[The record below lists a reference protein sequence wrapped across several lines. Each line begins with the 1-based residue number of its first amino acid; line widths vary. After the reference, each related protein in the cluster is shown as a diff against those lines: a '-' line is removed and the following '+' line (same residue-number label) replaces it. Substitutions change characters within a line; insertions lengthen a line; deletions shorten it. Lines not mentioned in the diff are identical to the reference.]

1 MKKLLLFD
9 VDGTL
14 IDYDGTLPTST
25 KESIQQA
32 RKNGHL
38 AVIVTGRSKSHIEE
52 PILEIGFDGI
62 IGGNGAYIELNNQV
76 IKDETI
82 KVDDVQRIVDYLD
95 QHHLEYYIEAND
107 GLYGSKN
114 FKVRGVEALKQYGM
128 KDPHVMEIYP
138 TMTFP
143 KCLYV
148 ENVTKINYI
157 LESYQDY
164 LDFKEA
170 FPEFK
175 DLTWG
180 GKGEK
185 AIFGDCA
192 LKHID
197 KQEAIKELIDYLKI
211 DQEDIIAF
219 GDAEVDIPMFD
230 IAGISVCVGNGRE
243 EAKKRATY
251 VTKPVSEDGI
261 EHALK
266 HYKIIEG
273 VENEIK

>member
-25 KESIQQA
+25 KRAIQQA
-32 RKNGHL
+32 RENGHL
-38 AVIVTGRSKSHIEE
+38 AVIVTGRSRSHIEE
-52 PILEIGFDGI
+52 PILDIGFDGM
-62 IGGNGAYIELNNQV
+62 IGGNGAYIELDNKV

-82 KVDDVQRIVDYLD
+82 QVEDVKRIVDYLN

-107 GLYGSKN
+107 GLYGSLN
-114 FKVRGVEALKQYGM
+114 FKVRGVDALRQYGM
-128 KDPHVMEIYP
+128 KDPDVMEIYP
-138 TMTFP
+138 SMTFP

-266 HYKIIEG
+266 HFKIIEG

>member
-14 IDYDGTLPTST
+14 IDYDGTLPKST
-25 KESIQQA
+25 KNAISKA
-32 RKNGHL
+32 RENGNL
-38 AVIVTGRSKSHIEE
+38 AVIVTGRSRSHIEE

-62 IGGNGAYIELNNQV
+62 VGGNGAYIELNNKV

-82 KVDDVQRIVDYLD
+82 PVEDVKRIVDYLN
-95 QHHLEYYIEAND
+95 QQHLEYYIEAND
-107 GLYGSKN
+107 GLYGSQN
-114 FKVRGVEALKQYGM
+114 FKVRGVGALKQYGM
-128 KDPHVMEIYP
+128 KNPDVMEIYP
-138 TMTFP
+138 TMIFP
-143 KCLYV
+143 KNLYV

-164 LDFKEA
+164 LDFKKA

-197 KQEAIKELIDYLKI
+197 KQEAIKEIIDYLKI
-211 DQEDIIAF
+211 NKENIYAF
-219 GDAEVDIPMFD
+219 GDAEVDIPMFE
-230 IAGISVCVGNGRE
+230 IAGTSICVGNGRE
-243 EAKKRATY
+243 KAKKQASY
-251 VTKPVSEDGI
+251 ITKPVSEDGI
-261 EHALK
+261 EYALK
-266 HYKIIEG
+266 HFKII
-273 VENEIK
+273 

>member
-14 IDYDGTLPTST
+14 IDYDGTLPEST
-25 KESIQQA
+25 KRAISKA
-32 RKNGHL
+32 RENGHL
-38 AVIVTGRSKSHIEE
+38 EVIVTGRSRSHIEE
-52 PILEIGFDGI
+52 PILDIGFDGM
-62 IGGNGAYIELNNQV
+62 IGGNGAYIELDNKV

-82 KVDDVQRIVDYLD
+82 QVEDVKRIVDYLN

-107 GLYGSKN
+107 GLYGSLN
-114 FKVRGVEALKQYGM
+114 FKVRGVEALRQYGM
-128 KDPHVMEIYP
+128 KDPDVLEIYP
-138 TMTFP
+138 AMTFP
-143 KCLYV
+143 KCLYI

-175 DLTWG
+175 NLTWG

-219 GDAEVDIPMFD
+219 GDAEIDIPMFD

-243 EAKKRATY
+243 EAKKHATY

-261 EHALK
+261 EYALK
-266 HYKIIEG
+266 HFEII
-273 VENEIK
+273 

>member
-1 MKKLLLFD
+1 MQKLLLFD

-62 IGGNGAYIELNNQV
+62 VGGNGAYIEFNNEI

-82 KVDDVQRIVDYLD
+82 KVEDVKRIVDYLD
-95 QHHLEYYIEAND
+95 QQHLEYYIEAND

-114 FKVRGVEALKQYGM
+114 FKERGVKALKQYGM
-128 KDPHVMEIYP
+128 KNPNVMDIYP
-138 TMTFP
+138 AMTFP
-143 KCLYV
+143 DNLYV
-148 ENVTKINYI
+148 KNVTKINYI
-157 LESYQDY
+157 IESYQDY
-164 LDFKEA
+164 LDFKKV

-175 DLTWG
+175 DSTWG

-197 KQEAIKELIDYLKI
+197 KQEAIKELIAYLNI
-211 DQEDIIAF
+211 DKENIIAF
-219 GDAEVDIPMFD
+219 GDAEVDIPMFE
-230 IAGISVCVGNGRE
+230 IAHISVCVGNGRV
-243 EAKKRATY
+243 EAKNKATY

-261 EHALK
+261 EYALK
-266 HYKIIEG
+266 HFKVI
-273 VENEIK
+273 

>member
-14 IDYDGTLPTST
+14 IDYDGTLPEST
-25 KESIQQA
+25 KRAISKA
-32 RKNGHL
+32 RENGHL
-38 AVIVTGRSKSHIEE
+38 AVIVTGRSRSHIEE
-52 PILEIGFDGI
+52 PILDIDFDGM
-62 IGGNGAYIELNNQV
+62 IGGNGAYIELDNKV

-82 KVDDVQRIVDYLD
+82 QVEDVKRIVDYLN

-107 GLYGSKN
+107 GVYGSLN
-114 FKVRGVEALKQYGM
+114 FKVHGQY
-128 KDPHVMEIYP
+128 
-138 TMTFP
+138 
-143 KCLYV
+143 
-148 ENVTKINYI
+148 
-157 LESYQDY
+157 Y

-170 FPEFK
+170 FPKFK

-243 EAKKRATY
+243 EAKKHATY

-261 EHALK
+261 EYALK
-266 HYKIIEG
+266 HFEII
-273 VENEIK
+273 

>member
-14 IDYDGTLPTST
+14 IDYDGTIPKST
-25 KESIQQA
+25 KESISQA
-32 RKNGHL
+32 RKNGYL
-38 AVIVTGRSKSHIEE
+38 AVIVTGRSRSHIEE

-62 IGGNGAYIELNNQV
+62 IGGNGAYIELDNKV

-82 KVDDVQRIVDYLD
+82 SVEDVKRIVDYLN

-107 GLYGSKN
+107 GLYGSQN
-114 FKVRGVEALKQYGM
+114 FRVRGVEALKQYGM
-128 KDPHVMEIYP
+128 KDPDVMEIYP

-164 LDFKEA
+164 LDFKKA
-170 FPEFK
+170 LPDFK

-197 KQEAIKELIDYLKI
+197 KQAAIKELIDHLKI
-211 DQEDIIAF
+211 AQENIYAF
-219 GDAEVDIPMFD
+219 GDAEVDIPMFK
-230 IAGISVCVGNGRE
+230 IAGTSICVGNGRE
-243 EAKKRATY
+243 KAKKQASY

-261 EHALK
+261 AHALK
-266 HYKIIEG
+266 HFKII
-273 VENEIK
+273 

>member
-14 IDYDGTLPTST
+14 IDYDGTLPKST
-25 KESIQQA
+25 KKAIQQA

-38 AVIVTGRSKSHIEE
+38 AIIVTGRSKSHIEE
-52 PILEIGFDGI
+52 PILDIGFDGI
-62 IGGNGAYIELNNQV
+62 IGGNGAYIEFNQNI

-82 KVDDVQRIVDYLD
+82 EVKDVKRIVDYLN

-114 FKVRGVEALKQYGM
+114 FKERGVKALQQYGM
-128 KDPHVMEIYP
+128 KNPVVMDIYP
-138 TMTFP
+138 AMTFP
-143 KCLYV
+143 DNLYV
-148 ENVTKINYI
+148 KNVTKINYI
-157 LESYQDY
+157 LENYQDY
-164 LDFKEA
+164 LDFKEV

-180 GKGEK
+180 GKGEN

-197 KQEAIKELIDYLKI
+197 KQEAIEELIAYLNI
-211 DQEDIIAF
+211 DKENIIAF
-219 GDAEVDIPMFD
+219 GDAEVDIPMFE
-230 IAGISVCVGNGRE
+230 IAQTSVCVGNGRK
-243 EAKKRATY
+243 EAKNKATY
-251 VTKPVSEDGI
+251 VTKPVNEDGI
-261 EHALK
+261 EYALK
-266 HYKIIEG
+266 HFKVI
-273 VENEIK
+273 

>member
-1 MKKLLLFD
+1 MWR
-9 VDGTL
+9 
-14 IDYDGTLPTST
+14 
-25 KESIQQA
+25 A
-32 RKNGHL
+32 RENGHL
-38 AVIVTGRSKSHIEE
+38 AVIVTGRSRSHIEE
-52 PILEIGFDGI
+52 PILDIGFDGM
-62 IGGNGAYIELNNQV
+62 IGGNGAYIELDNKV

-82 KVDDVQRIVDYLD
+82 QVEDVKRIVDYLN

-107 GLYGSKN
+107 GLYGSLN
-114 FKVRGVEALKQYGM
+114 FKVRGVEALRQYGM
-128 KDPHVMEIYP
+128 KDPGVMEIYP
-138 TMTFP
+138 AMTFP

-164 LDFKEA
+164 LDFKES

-243 EAKKRATY
+243 EAKKHATY

-261 EHALK
+261 EYALK
-266 HYKIIEG
+266 HFEII
-273 VENEIK
+273 

>member
-1 MKKLLLFD
+1 
-9 VDGTL
+9 
-14 IDYDGTLPTST
+14 
-25 KESIQQA
+25 
-32 RKNGHL
+32 
-38 AVIVTGRSKSHIEE
+38 
-52 PILEIGFDGI
+52 
-62 IGGNGAYIELNNQV
+62 
-76 IKDETI
+76 
-82 KVDDVQRIVDYLD
+82 
-95 QHHLEYYIEAND
+95 
-107 GLYGSKN
+107 
-114 FKVRGVEALKQYGM
+114 M
-128 KDPHVMEIYP
+128 KDPDVLEIYP
-138 TMTFP
+138 AMTFP
-143 KCLYV
+143 KCLYI

-180 GKGEK
+180 EKGEK

-230 IAGISVCVGNGRE
+230 FAGISVCVGNGRE
-243 EAKKRATY
+243 EAKKHATY

-261 EHALK
+261 KYALK
-266 HYKIIEG
+266 HFEII
-273 VENEIK
+273 

>member
-1 MKKLLLFD
+1 MWK
-9 VDGTL
+9 
-14 IDYDGTLPTST
+14 
-25 KESIQQA
+25 A
-32 RKNGHL
+32 RENGHL
-38 AVIVTGRSKSHIEE
+38 AVIVTGRSRSHIEE
-52 PILEIGFDGI
+52 PILDIGFDGM
-62 IGGNGAYIELNNQV
+62 IGGNGAYIELDNKV

-82 KVDDVQRIVDYLD
+82 QVEDVKRIVDYLN

-107 GLYGSKN
+107 GLYGSLN
-114 FKVRGVEALKQYGM
+114 FKVRGVEALRQYGM
-128 KDPHVMEIYP
+128 KDPDVLEIYP
-138 TMTFP
+138 AMTFP
-143 KCLYV
+143 KCLYI

-180 GKGEK
+180 EKGEK

-211 DQEDIIAF
+211 DQ
-219 GDAEVDIPMFD
+219 
-230 IAGISVCVGNGRE
+230 
-243 EAKKRATY
+243 
-251 VTKPVSEDGI
+251 
-261 EHALK
+261 
-266 HYKIIEG
+266 
-273 VENEIK
+273 